1 VSLLRRL
8 GTRGPSRT
16 RGYVVC
22 ATPRCG
28 SNFLCQ
34 LLASTGV
41 LGDPREYF
49 NPTGRRHY
57 DGDPGYPDDPRAQLG
72 RVLTTGRTGNGV
84 YGVKI
89 HPFQLGELGDV
100 DPLAELPRLH
110 VVRMQREDRL
120 GQALSWARA
129 QRTGRF
135 RSSDPVAEPVA
146 YDRDA
151 VTAALEFLVDQEA
164 EWDRRLAVGG
174 VCGLPTLTVTYE
186 ELVADPPATVAR
198 VARLVGVR
206 GRVDVDPAQVTV
218 AVQRDAETE
227 DWRRRYLAG

>member
-1 VSLLRRL
+1 MYKRQ
-8 GTRGPSRT
+8 
-16 RGYVVC
+16 
-22 ATPRCG
+22 TPRCG

-110 VVRMQREDRL
+110 VVRMQRED
-120 GQALSWARA
+120 
-129 QRTGRF
+129 
-135 RSSDPVAEPVA
+135 
-146 YDRDA
+146 
-151 VTAALEFLVDQEA
+151 
-164 EWDRRLAVGG
+164 
-174 VCGLPTLTVTYE
+174 LP
-186 ELVADPPATVAR
+186 AD
-198 VARLVGVR
+198 
-206 GRVDVDPAQVTV
+206 V
-218 AVQRDAETE
+218 AVQVEALVPGHTSRPLRELSADCFAWIDEL
-227 DWRRRYLAG
+227 LA